1 MLLRTS
7 SAPALT
13 LVVGA
18 MALAACGEGTGPNAT
33 GRVGV
38 GFQLA
43 TTSASANVMSADGS
57 TVTGGA
63 PASQVATTPSGLS
76 IRSGTDE
83 ILVTKAQIVV
93 KDVKL
98 KTTAAI
104 CTDDDDDDD
113 DDDDKSSSPSSAS
126 SSSRGNSGR
135 SSSSRDDDDD
145 DDDDDCPTVRV
156 GPYLVDVP
164 VSGADGGRVAVDV
177 PEGTYSSV
185 RLTIH
190 KVSSSEPA
198 DLAFRQANPDFR
210 GISIRLEGTYNGARF
225 TFTHDVNA
233 KLDVPL
239 TAPLTI
245 GAGGDDVTVTIDMK
259 DWFVKPNG
267 GLYSPAEGNT
277 PGMVRA
283 KIQNNIRTAFRA
295 FRDRNKDG
303 REDD

>member
-7 SAPALT
+7 GASMLAL
-13 LVVGA
+13 VAGA

-43 TTSASANVMSADGS
+43 TTAASASMMSANGS
-57 TVTGGA
+57 TVTGGT
-63 PASQVATTPSGLS
+63 PASQVATTPTGLS
-76 IRSGTDE
+76 IKSGTDE

-98 KTTAAI
+98 KTTSAI

-113 DDDDKSSSPSSAS
+113 DDKSSSASSSS

-135 SSSSRDDDDD
+135 SSSSRDDD

-185 RLTIH
+185 RLSIH
-190 KVSSSEPA
+190 KVSSSDSA

-233 KLDVPL
+233 KIDVPL

-283 KIQNNIRTAFRA
+283 KIQNNIRNAFRA

-303 REDD
+303 EEDDR